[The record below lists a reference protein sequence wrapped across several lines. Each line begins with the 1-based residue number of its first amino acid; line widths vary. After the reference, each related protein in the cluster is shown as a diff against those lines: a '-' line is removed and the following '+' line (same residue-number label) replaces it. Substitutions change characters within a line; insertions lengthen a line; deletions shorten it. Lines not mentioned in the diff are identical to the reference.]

1 MAEVRLESI
10 TKVYPGKV
18 LAVDDL
24 SLDIRDGELL
34 VLVGPIGLGR
44 IADDNGAH
52 HGIGSVV
59 AGSGRH
65 ITPLVP
71 SDLSGV

>member
-18 LAVDDL
+18 VAVNDL

-34 VLVGPIGLGR
+34 VLVGPSGCGKTTTLRMIAGLEE
-44 IADDNGAH
+44 
-52 HGIGSVV
+52 
-59 AGSGRH
+59 
-65 ITPLVP
+65 
-71 SDLSGV
+71 LSS